1 MHAEA
6 RWAAARDPEP
16 QRRAMLCAM
25 SGSRQALFQA
35 VLDRPAEDAP
45 RALFAAFCDAQG
57 DPYGAFIR
65 AQLAR
70 TQALRTGTD
79 EDAWRFYHEAGRI
92 QTEHRTVA
100 WTNGVEKFVESCRFI
115 RGFVEE
121 VVVDA
126 RRYLDHADEI
136 FRHAPIRHLVLS
148 EVGDLVTEI
157 ARDPHLEQLASLSLD
172 NTYRKHPIGDAG
184 LAAIAASPHL
194 RNLRLLDVSDQGI
207 GTAGLE
213 ALGASKTLP
222 SLVYVNLTGNR
233 FEDPREGYGTDWAS
247 SRIIHI
253 DSTLPPLGRELEA
266 KYGDLPWLHGPS
278 RLRNYPP
285 DKAEL

>member
-1 MHAEA
+1 
-6 RWAAARDPEP
+6 
-16 QRRAMLCAM
+16 MLLAT
-25 SGSRQALFQA
+25 
-35 VLDRPAEDAP
+35 
-45 RALFAAFCDAQG
+45 FCDAQG

-70 TQALRTGTD
+70 THALRHGSD
-79 EDAWRFYHEAGRI
+79 EDAWRFYHEAERI
-92 QTEHRTVA
+92 KSEHRTAA
-100 WTNGVEKFVESCRFI
+100 WTNGVEEFVESPRFI
-115 RGFVEE
+115 RGFVDE

-126 RRYLDHADEI
+126 RRYLDHGDEI
-136 FRHAPIRHLVLS
+136 FRRAPIRHLVLC

-157 ARDPHLEQLASLSLD
+157 ARDPRLAQLASLSLD
-172 NTYRKHPIGDAG
+172 NMYRKHPIGDAG

-194 RNLRLLDVSDQGI
+194 RNLRFLNVSNQGI
-207 GTAGLE
+207 GMAGLE

-222 SLVYVNLTGNR
+222 SLIDVNLTGNR
-233 FEDPREGYGTDWAS
+233 FEDPIEHYGTDWAS
-247 SRIIHI
+247 NRIIHI
-253 DSTLPPLGRELEA
+253 DSTLPPVGRELEA